1 MAFRGVK
8 PLADALTDGWNYD
21 SFFTK
26 TSSPAPLW
34 SDHWADLSMGAG
46 TPKYNA
52 YVGVQYESTPM
63 VGQGNFG
70 IYSGGNIAPKTK
82 HIKEIAIGSS
92 TASFAPAVFELCD
105 YLMFYP
111 LIDCDSTD
119 LQELDNVATLPRYS
133 TGAGVKL
140 MIVCT
145 TPQTVNAAL
154 ITINYTDEFGAPK
167 TTVCS
172 LNSVSVGTTH
182 GRLGSTVAHGSP
194 FANMTQGDTGIRS
207 IESVQL
213 NTGAGGFVALVLVRP
228 LVPVT
233 IREQN
238 TFTEIDYLFMRPC
251 LRQVYDGA
259 YLNFIYKGSVAGAV
273 TLRGHIT
280 FTGA

>member
-1 MAFRGVK
+1 MGFRGVK
-8 PLADALTDGWNYD
+8 PLADALIDGWNYD

-26 TSSPAPLW
+26 TSSPAPLAT
-34 SDHWADLSMGAG
+34 DRWADLSMGAG

-52 YVGVQYESTPM
+52 YVGDQYASTPLF
-63 VGQGNFG
+63 GAGNFG
-70 IYSGGNIAPKTK
+70 IYSGGNIAPATK
-82 HIKEIAIGSS
+82 HIKEIALGSG
-92 TASFAPAVFELCD
+92 TTNCAPAIFELCD

-133 TGAGVKL
+133 DGEGVEL
-140 MIVCT
+140 MVVCT
-145 TPQTVNAAL
+145 VAQSTTATM
-154 ITINYTDEFGAPK
+154 TINYTNSQGVAK
-167 TTVCS
+167 TTQRY
-172 LNSVSVGTTH
+172 LEAQN
-182 GRLGSTVAHGSP
+182 LGSIQTRGISGGASGSVFVP
-194 FANMTQGDTGIRS
+194 LAQGDTGIRS
-207 IESVQL
+207 VESVQL
-213 NTGAGGFVALVLVRP
+213 SAGAGGFVALVLVRP

-233 IREQN
+233 LREQN

-280 FTGA
+280 FVGA

>member
-8 PLADALTDGWNYD
+8 PLADALTEGWHYD

-26 TSSPAPLW
+26 TSSPAPLAV
-34 SDHWADLSMGAG
+34 DHWADLSMGAG

-52 YVGVQYESTPM
+52 YVGVQYESTPLF
-63 VGQGNFG
+63 GAGNFG

-82 HIKEIAIGSS
+82 HVKEICLGSS
-92 TASFAPAVFELCD
+92 TTNCAPAMFELCD

-133 TGAGVKL
+133 DGEGVKL

-145 TPQTVNAAL
+145 TPQSAVAT
-154 ITINYTDEFGAPK
+154 ITINYTNSQGVAK
-167 TTVCS
+167 TATRIFDAQ
-172 LNSVSVGTTH
+172 NVGSIQAR
-182 GRLGSTVAHGSP
+182 GQSGGSQGSP
-194 FANMTQGDTGIRS
+194 FVALAEGDTGIRS

-213 NTGAGGFVALVLVRP
+213 SAGAGGFVALVLVRP

-233 IREQN
+233 LREQN

>member
-1 MAFRGVK
+1 MGFRGVK
-8 PLADALTDGWNYD
+8 PLADALIDGWNYD

-26 TSSPAPLW
+26 TSSPAPLFTN
-34 SDHWADLSMGAG
+34 HWADLSMGAG

-52 YVGVQYESTPM
+52 YVGVQYESTPLF
-63 VGQGNFG
+63 GAGNFG

-82 HIKEIAIGSS
+82 HIKEIALGSG
-92 TASFAPAVFELCD
+92 TTNCAPAMFELCD

-119 LQELDNVATLPRYS
+119 LQELDNVAALPRYS
-133 TGAGVKL
+133 DGEGVRL
-140 MIVCT
+140 MVVCT
-145 TPQTVNAAL
+145 TPQSAIATM
-154 ITINYTDEFGAPK
+154 TINYTNSQGAAK
-167 TTVCS
+167 TTRRF
-172 LNSVSVGTTH
+172 LEAQNVGIIH
-182 GRLGSTVAHGSP
+182 SRGLAAGASGSIFVPLAG
-194 FANMTQGDTGIRS
+194 GDTGIRS
-207 IESVQL
+207 VESVQL
-213 NTGAGGFVALVLVRP
+213 NSGAGGFVALVLVRP

-233 IREQN
+233 LSEQN